1 MPRHWQRAD
10 YLLNDEGAAVMETS
24 GPFAIYE

>member
-1 MPRHWQRAD
+1 MPRHWQRAG
-10 YLLNDEGAAVMETS
+10 YLLNEGTAVMETS